1 MKHHGI
7 TEKVIKEIKGI
18 GFDALIIS
26 GADNIQYLSG
36 AFIPFSQ
43 ARRGQKLLLFWP
55 RDDDP
60 VIYCPAEWESTIR
73 KSSWINQ
80 VVPYA
85 AGGDRVEGLLQTLSA
100 EIDSLELEQN
110 KNRR

>member
-55 RDDDP
+55 RDD
-60 VIYCPAEWESTIR
+60 VR
-73 KSSWINQ
+73 
-80 VVPYA
+80 
-85 AGGDRVEGLLQTLSA
+85 
-100 EIDSLELEQN
+100 
-110 KNRR
+110 